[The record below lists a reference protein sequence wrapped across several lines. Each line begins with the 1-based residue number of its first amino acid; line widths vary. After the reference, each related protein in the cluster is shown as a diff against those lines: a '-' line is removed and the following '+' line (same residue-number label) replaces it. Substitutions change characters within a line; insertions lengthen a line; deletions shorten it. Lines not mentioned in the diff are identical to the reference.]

1 MSKPNYHTSKKFIV
15 YKYYEKSWIPKRYYI
30 NAAPFNKI
38 IFRFMHLQSSICMT
52 NPDKKRR
59 ELDKNILINFS
70 HAHSPKL
77 FSSPLSL
84 ALQYFRGNNH
94 LYWHKK
100 AVTHTYWISLSLSL
114 SLSLLFT
121 FLIQLIWNCQ
131 FPYCCK
137 LINFMHINFISNIR

>member
-1 MSKPNYHTSKKFIV
+1 MNMSKCNYHTSKKFIV
-15 YKYYEKSWIPKRYYI
+15 YKCCEKSWIPKRYYI

-70 HAHSPKL
+70 HAHSPKV

-100 AVTHTYWISLSLSL
+100 LPSHRHYTSLSSLSLSL
-114 SLSLLFT
+114 SEWILF
-121 FLIQLIWNCQ
+121 F
-131 FPYCCK
+131 K
-137 LINFMHINFISNIR
+137 SD